1 MTFSRMV
8 AISPDGSRIAFSVH
22 DEQDQA
28 QLYLKVGSPVPRP
41 IPGTMNGRG
50 PFFSPDGEWLGFY
63 DDDNSIYKVALAGGS
78 PQKLCDIGR
87 VISFD
92 AAWAPD
98 GKSIVFATDE
108 GLWQVSADGGPVEQ
122 LTSPDVQ
129 RDEVGHHSPKFTAD
143 GRGVFFTVSITPET
157 HLALLSLDT
166 GSWESIIRNGSL
178 GVPIKLG
185 RIVFARSGELLA
197 APYDPVAR
205 RVTGSIVPV
214 RQDIETTPGLGGM
227 VLTQF
232 NVSGTGTLAYVPA
245 VATRPPDQLLWVDLS
260 GKETVISEG
269 PGTWVYPRLSP
280 DGSRVSIDIHA
291 PDGMRDIHIY
301 ELERGQ
307 FRQLTRTGMSW
318 ESEWRPDSE
327 RIAILSGAPAGQWSL
342 FWAPTDFSGP
352 AELLFQSSHAIP
364 ASWLPDGKSL
374 LFCEWVEGGIWKM
387 SPEGD
392 RQPQLV
398 MRTQAQEGFP
408 RLSPDGNW
416 IAFVQTESGR
426 REVFVQSFPNRGPTY
441 KVSIEGGGEA
451 VWSRDGRRLFFRR
464 ADQMFGVDV
473 DDEAKTR
480 FGAPRLLFT
489 GRYDSAQV
497 GHQHY
502 DISLE
507 NDRFLMVKH
516 GEPEGPGEVRVVLNW
531 FEELKQLVPA
541 DH

>member
-129 RDEVGHHSPKFTAD
+129 RGEVGHHSPKFTAD

-232 NVSGTGTLAYVPA
+232 DVSGTGTLAYVPA

-269 PGTWVYPRLSP
+269 PGTWVHPRLSP
-280 DGSRVSIDIHA
+280 DGSR
-291 PDGMRDIHIY
+291 
-301 ELERGQ
+301 
-307 FRQLTRTGMSW
+307 
-318 ESEWRPDSE
+318 
-327 RIAILSGAPAGQWSL
+327 
-342 FWAPTDFSGP
+342 
-352 AELLFQSSHAIP
+352 
-364 ASWLPDGKSL
+364 
-374 LFCEWVEGGIWKM
+374 C
-387 SPEGD
+387 
-392 RQPQLV
+392 
-398 MRTQAQEGFP
+398 
-408 RLSPDGNW
+408 
-416 IAFVQTESGR
+416 
-426 REVFVQSFPNRGPTY
+426 
-441 KVSIEGGGEA
+441 
-451 VWSRDGRRLFFRR
+451 SR
-464 ADQMFGVDV
+464 V
-473 DDEAKTR
+473 
-480 FGAPRLLFT
+480 
-489 GRYDSAQV
+489 
-497 GHQHY
+497 
-502 DISLE
+502 
-507 NDRFLMVKH
+507 
-516 GEPEGPGEVRVVLNW
+516 
-531 FEELKQLVPA
+531 
-541 DH
+541 